1 MCFFKDIIYILYN
14 FVINYS
20 VRLKGS
26 FICWSDRFIYSKQ
39 LVLLWKK
46 YVYRDDEDGD
56 VIKETLKDIIAPK
69 WMIDYESFFLLVG
82 YSNRM
87 TIKVFVMNNIINE
100 CSHQD
105 V

>member
-1 MCFFKDIIYILYN
+1 M
-14 FVINYS
+14 
-20 VRLKGS
+20 
-26 FICWSDRFIYSKQ
+26 
-39 LVLLWKK
+39 
-46 YVYRDDEDGD
+46 
-56 VIKETLKDIIAPK
+56 IKETLKDIIALK

-87 TIKVFVMNNIINE
+87 TIKVFEMNNIINE